1 MCDTTDQET
10 GLCLKFNK
18 RIVTWVNAALVQL
31 SYLKVQGEISVG
43 GKKTTTNNKKELEWL
58 MIVLHLQHFWHDRCC
73 AFRSAASCFSCQFSF
88 MRYWI
93 FSHFSSSNDS
103 CLSFSLGLIF
113 TLISSCPKEKEKR
126 NKTIFILSLYAKFCV
141 KFCSSSLRIAVK
153 AHSCTILVGHF
164 LVCNLW
170 QGSLWGLSCEG

>member
-43 GKKTTTNNKKELEWL
+43 EKKPTTTIKKLEWL

-103 CLSFSLGLIF
+103 CFSFSLGLIF
-113 TLISSCPKEKEKR
+113 TLISSCPKEKEKQ
-126 NKTIFILSLYAKFCV
+126 NKTIFILSPYAKFCV

-153 AHSCTILVGHF
+153 AHSCTLLVGHF

>member
-1 MCDTTDQET
+1 MQH
-10 GLCLKFNK
+10 LC
-18 RIVTWVNAALVQL
+18 
-31 SYLKVQGEISVG
+31 SYHTSKYR
-43 GKKTTTNNKKELEWL
+43 GKSLWGKQKTNNNNNNKKLEWL
-58 MIVLHLQHFWHDRCC
+58 MIVLHLQHFWHNRCC

-88 MRYWI
+88 YWI

-103 CLSFSLGLIF
+103 CFSFSLGLIF
-113 TLISSCPKEKEKR
+113 TLISSCPKEKEKQ

-164 LVCNLW
+164 IVCNFVA
-170 QGSLWGLSCEG
+170 GVTMRFVLWGVMLHTFSVQLS